1 MDAVLQIQE
10 RTIEG
15 KKVKTL
21 RNQGIT
27 PIHLYGSEFD
37 SASMQVEMSELIA
50 VLNLAGFSSPITLN
64 DGKKNIIAF
73 AREVQRHPLTE
84 QIIHVEF
91 QIVDK
96 DDQVEVEV
104 PVNLIGESPAVKNLG
119 GVLIKLM
126 ETIRISSKVNVV
138 PKSIE
143 LDISVIESL
152 EQSILVSEIEVAE
165 GVLTVRTKEKKDEE
179 GGELLH
185 RGISYRQFTR
195 KWTMADD
202 IVVNDAKMENGM
214 LLIELE
220 RVVPEEKKPRLLK
233 IS

>member
-1 MDAVLQIQE
+1 MEAILQIQK

-37 SASMQVEMSELIA
+37 SASMQVEMSELINI
-50 VLNLAGFSSPITLN
+50 LNLAGFSSPITLN
-64 DGKKNIIAF
+64 DGKNDIIAF

-84 QIIHVEF
+84 QILHVDF
-91 QIVDK
+91 QIVGK

-104 PVNLIGESPAVKNLG
+104 PINLTGESPAVKNLG

-126 ETIRISSKVNVV
+126 ETIRVSSKVDSV
-138 PKSIE
+138 PKSLE

-152 EQSILVSEIEVAE
+152 EQSILVGEIEIAE
-165 GVLTVRTKEKKDEE
+165 GVQIVSDETFAVARVIPPRIEIEEEEVDAELAEGEESEE
-179 GGELLH
+179 GDE
-185 RGISYRQFTR
+185 SDDS
-195 KWTMADD
+195 ADSETD
-202 IVVNDAKMENGM
+202 DKS
-214 LLIELE
+214 
-220 RVVPEEKKPRLLK
+220 EE
-233 IS
+233 

>member
-1 MDAVLQIQE
+1 METILQIQK

-37 SASMQVEMSELIA
+37 SASMQVEMSELINI
-50 VLNLAGFSSPITLN
+50 LNLAGFSSPITLN
-64 DGKKNIIAF
+64 DGKNDIIAF

-84 QIIHVEF
+84 QILHVDF
-91 QIVDK
+91 QVVGK

-104 PVNLIGESPAVKNLG
+104 PINLIGESPAVKNLG

-126 ETIRISSKVNVV
+126 ETIRVSSKVDSV
-138 PKSIE
+138 PKSLE

-152 EQSILVSEIEVAE
+152 EQSILVGEIEIAE
-165 GVLTVRTKEKKDEE
+165 GVQIVSDETFAVARVIPPRIEVEEEELEADLAEGEESEE
-179 GGELLH
+179 GDE
-185 RGISYRQFTR
+185 S
-195 KWTMADD
+195 DD
-202 IVVNDAKMENGM
+202 ASDSETDDKS
-214 LLIELE
+214 
-220 RVVPEEKKPRLLK
+220 EE
-233 IS
+233 

>member
-1 MDAVLQIQE
+1 MDSVLQIQE

-64 DGKKNIIAF
+64 DGKNDIIAF

-84 QIIHVEF
+84 QILHVDF
-91 QIVDK
+91 QIVGK

-104 PVNLIGESPAVKNLG
+104 PINLIGESPAVKNLG

-126 ETIRISSKVNVV
+126 ETIRISSKVDSV
-138 PKSIE
+138 PKSLE

-152 EQSILVSEIEVAE
+152 EQSILVGEIEIAEGVQIVSDETFAVARVIPPRIEVEEEEVAE
-165 GVLTVRTKEKKDEE
+165 EAGEE
-179 GGELLH
+179 G
-185 RGISYRQFTR
+185 
-195 KWTMADD
+195 
-202 IVVNDAKMENGM
+202 
-214 LLIELE
+214 LE
-220 RVVPEEKKPRLLK
+220 RRGTHREAGSRRPQARRQPGDVSCIP
-233 IS
+233 

>member
-1 MDAVLQIQE
+1 MEAILQIQK

-37 SASMQVEMSELIA
+37 SASMQVEMSELINI
-50 VLNLAGFSSPITLN
+50 LNLAGFSSPITLN
-64 DGKKNIIAF
+64 DGKNDIIAF

-84 QIIHVEF
+84 QILHVDF
-91 QIVDK
+91 QIVGK

-104 PVNLIGESPAVKNLG
+104 PINLTGESPAVKNLG

-126 ETIRISSKVNVV
+126 ETIRVSSKVNSV
-138 PKSIE
+138 PKSLE

-152 EQSILVSEIEVAE
+152 EQSILVGEIEIAE
-165 GVLTVRTKEKKDEE
+165 GVQIVSDETFAVARVIPPRIEIEEEEVDAELAEGEESEE
-179 GGELLH
+179 GAE
-185 RGISYRQFTR
+185 SDDS
-195 KWTMADD
+195 ADSETD
-202 IVVNDAKMENGM
+202 DKS
-214 LLIELE
+214 
-220 RVVPEEKKPRLLK
+220 EE
-233 IS
+233 